1 METTTNIKKKNHKE
15 GYLLSKRTGGQRAVF
30 IVVFVIFAIYAL
42 SLILPFLWMIMNSFK
57 NHTEFVM
64 DQANGSTLQ
73 FPDKWN
79 FINYV
84 NAFTQINYR
93 GITFP
98 VMSLNSC
105 YYVFVGGG
113 VSVFFQAVTGY
124 VISKY
129 KFKAR
134 GVIYAIAIFCMTL
147 PIVGNM
153 AADMKVRAQLGLLDN
168 LAAVIFTSMS
178 SFGFNF
184 LMMHA
189 FYKTVSWDYAE
200 AVFID
205 GGGHFTVF
213 FCIMLPMS
221 MPLMTTLFILGAIGS
236 WNDYM
241 GPMLYYPSYPGV
253 ATGLQ
258 LAAYEMLRKTKT
270 VYYAALVVTTLP
282 VLILF
287 AVFSDKIMK
296 NYTVGGLKG

>member
-1 METTTNIKKKNHKE
+1 MEKTIAVKNKNRKE
-15 GYLLSKRTGGQRAVF
+15 GYLLNKRTGGQRAVF
-30 IVVFVIFAIYAL
+30 IVVFVLFTIYAI

-57 NHTEFVM
+57 AHTEFVM
-64 DQANGSTLQ
+64 DQANGTTVN
-73 FPDKWN
+73 FPDVWN

-84 NAFTQINYR
+84 NAFKQINYR
-93 GITFP
+93 GVTFP
-98 VMSLNSC
+98 VMFLNSC

-168 LAAVIFTSMS
+168 LAAVVFTSMS

-213 FCIMLPMS
+213 FKIMLPMA
-221 MPLMTTLFILGAIGS
+221 MPLMTTLFILGAIGT